1 MTDESTAAFDYD
13 VALSF
18 AGEDRPYVH
27 DIAERLRNHGV
38 RVFYDQFAI
47 ADTWG
52 AELNEL
58 LDEIYRKK
66 ARFTVAFISSNYAA
80 KSWPTHERR
89 SALARALSELGP
101 YFLPVRLDSTELPGL
116 RPTVGFVD
124 AQSTTPDELVQLILQ
139 KLERPIQ
146 PSPSLAAIGVP
157 RTPEQQRRLLDQRPP
172 GWEYLLFAGFLA
184 QGKDALEPKWRDHQ
198 LRYTHPSGISLDDS
212 EAMAF
217 HSAAM
222 NEAQG
227 YAGNVIKVL
236 NRQTTEWA
244 FGAPGMP
251 GDPAN
256 IEYLG
261 KRLVGI
267 YEDFLDWSARIRGA
281 TTSADLRRL
290 FEITARFMD
299 TPISQIRDFID
310 NYVSE
315 AERLP
320 EKLASDDD
328 TPITMTFELVL
339 SIDDR
344 TVAESNR
351 ELKRLRRRRF
361 LR

>member
-1 MTDESTAAFDYD
+1 VTDESTAAFDYD

-27 DIAERLRNHGV
+27 DIAERLHNHGV

-52 AELNEL
+52 AELTEL

-66 ARFTVAFISSNYAA
+66 ARFTVAFISSNYVA
-80 KSWPTHERR
+80 KSWPIHERR
-89 SALARALSELGP
+89 SALARALTELGP
-101 YFLPVRLDSTELPGL
+101 YFLPVRLDGTELPGL

-124 AQSTTPDELVQLILQ
+124 AQSITPDELVQLILQ
-139 KLERPIQ
+139 KLERPVQ
-146 PSPSLAAIGVP
+146 PGPSPAAIGVP

-172 GWEYLLFAGFLA
+172 GWEYLLFAGVLA

-198 LRYTHPSGISLDDS
+198 LRYAHPSGISLDDS
-212 EAMAF
+212 EVMAF
-217 HSAAM
+217 HSAAL
-222 NEAQG
+222 NEAQA
-227 YAGNVIKVL
+227 YAGNVTKVL

-244 FGAPGMP
+244 FGTPRTS

-261 KRLVGI
+261 KRLIEI
-267 YEDFLDWSARIRGA
+267 YEDFLDWSARIRGV
-281 TTSADLRRL
+281 TIPADFRRL
-290 FEITARFMD
+290 FDITARFMD
-299 TPISQIRDFID
+299 TPISEIRDFID
-310 NYVSE
+310 HYVSE

-328 TPITMTFELVL
+328 TPIAMTFELVL

-344 TVAESNR
+344 TVAEGNR
-351 ELKRLRRRRF
+351 ELRRLRRRRF
-361 LR
+361 FR